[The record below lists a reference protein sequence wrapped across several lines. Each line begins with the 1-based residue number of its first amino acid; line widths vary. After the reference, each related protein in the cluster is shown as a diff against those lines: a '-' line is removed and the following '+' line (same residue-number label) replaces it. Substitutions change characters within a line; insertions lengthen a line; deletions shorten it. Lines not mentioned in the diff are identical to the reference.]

1 MGVLGRHLPA
11 DLQLAF
17 DNRRCPFPSSL
28 HSPGESLSLPSHFAS
43 SLGSCV
49 LALRGRSLIRVSVL
63 RFCDSPSALSSHR
76 VPLLPHAHLLRV
88 QDPAPV
94 HRFVPSLF
102 QLSICSGDSCADRI
116 QLYTLSI
123 SSATAALSF
132 HRVAFKDRLSEIEF
146 NVAVLDRLNLYRP
159 KIKKTYA
166 QGGGTSG
173 YTSSGAATPLK
184 SLFTGA
190 GRKVS
195 PDQTKSAGKTT
206 SRKGS
211 WSEKSAFEKRFDEDG
226 IERDG
231 GHSYP
236 PRQDVAEEEKKHGFE
251 KFVGNVGKNVKRV
264 ALHDA
269 RNVKGKAGR
278 AAEDELTSNLNSSKV
293 AKVRLTSQS
302 PTHPLL
308 GIYVCSAKL
317 TLATSTFPL
326 RLEPRPEHL
335 QVVQEP

>member
-1 MGVLGRHLPA
+1 M
-11 DLQLAF
+11 
-17 DNRRCPFPSSL
+17 
-28 HSPGESLSLPSHFAS
+28 
-43 SLGSCV
+43 
-49 LALRGRSLIRVSVL
+49 
-63 RFCDSPSALSSHR
+63 
-76 VPLLPHAHLLRV
+76 
-88 QDPAPV
+88 
-94 HRFVPSLF
+94 
-102 QLSICSGDSCADRI
+102 
-116 QLYTLSI
+116 
-123 SSATAALSF
+123 
-132 HRVAFKDRLSEIEF
+132 AFKDRLSEIEF

-236 PRQDVAEEEKKHGFE
+236 PRQDLAEEEKKHGFE

-293 AKVRLTSQS
+293 AKVRLTSQY
-302 PTHPLL
+302 PAHPLL
-308 GIYVCSAKL
+308 GSYVYSAKL
-317 TLATSTFPL
+317 TQATSPFPL
-326 RLEPRPEHL
+326 RLESCPEHL
-335 QVVQEP
+335 QVVQEPQAGLPPPGGLLHRVRHHVGRRGRVQHL